1 MLLRPSYILSGTAM
15 RVAHNSVD
23 LDNDFETAC
32 IVSRDYPVV
41 MSKFVIGGPLYN
53 INRLNLFV
61 IIHGDRRQGD

>member
-1 MLLRPSYILSGTAM
+1 VLLRPSYILSGTAM

-41 MSKFVIGGPLYN
+41 MSKFVIGWALTT
-53 INRLNLFV
+53 F
-61 IIHGDRRQGD
+61 

>member
-1 MLLRPSYILSGTAM
+1 MYARPIFILGRYPVLLRRSYILSGTAM

-41 MSKFVIGGPLYN
+41 MSKFVIGWALTT
-53 INRLNLFV
+53 F
-61 IIHGDRRQGD
+61 